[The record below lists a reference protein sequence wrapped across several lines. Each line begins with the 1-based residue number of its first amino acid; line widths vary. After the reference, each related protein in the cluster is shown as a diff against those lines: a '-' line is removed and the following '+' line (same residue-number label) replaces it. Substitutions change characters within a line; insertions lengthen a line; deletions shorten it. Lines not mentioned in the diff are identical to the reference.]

1 MNYLSHCYCVILVFL
16 MFNKTFFAF
25 LINNRNNHKIQHPL
39 IHNNNEIRMSLLGR
53 DKRSSSIRSR
63 RILEPLSSIATSS
76 SSSVSVSSL
85 SSMNIAS
92 QCCDKIR
99 YKFNSNNIF
108 NINKLRN
115 IYKNMINN
123 NNNTNKKNEIN
134 IKINKN
140 QILRKI
146 LLWLPLSYCLLGVGV
161 SIASVVSTSGSAG
174 SSSVIAKSSNKFQR
188 AGTWLMLF
196 SMSALLH
203 SAETAFTKI
212 SPWKVKEIVE
222 EEGTDSPYATLAE
235 GSTKML
241 TTILL
246 TTTSMSIYS
255 TALFVSTMAYI
266 FPKLSL
272 GSITAALTVVTLL
285 FGEILPKALAVSNPE
300 VVVRFAIKPINYIAT
315 LLQPLTTAVLL
326 VSNLMLSAVGLK
338 SGEDKVVTEDM
349 LRMMVAEAQRDPE
362 SGIETK
368 EGRMIEGVLDLQEQP
383 VKIIMQPRINM
394 LALPIDCSAT
404 EILRCAVESKY
415 SRIPIYDGDID
426 NIIGVVMTKDLM
438 EYILVP
444 GSTLKDQDVGHNNR
458 RSNKKR
464 EKDRG
469 GLDKNNIKNRNNN
482 IYNNYNQNNNNN
494 NNRNNNNNGGN
505 GFGNTSSNSKDF
517 SSTVQP
523 RTNTKWV
530 NTKALDL
537 MVPTYFIPETMSTWT
552 ALQEM
557 RVRNKHMAIVVD
569 EYGGTAGLVTFEDI
583 LEEVVGEIYDE
594 DDAEEKMD
602 DMQTISMDSNGFYTI
617 VGNADL
623 DDVNDALSLNLDEE
637 LLSDHSTIA
646 GLLVAQA
653 GEIPILSSHVTY
665 AGYVW
670 TVIAVDDR
678 RILRVT
684 AEEARE
690 LEDGWDGNW
699 EEYRKEREI
708 RLLQEESERNEKD
721 NKNKDNGSD
730 KDIHHDSNNSNTE
743 SIINGVGSDLND
755 LREGEESD
763 KVLRFSIE
771 SGEWVEAEVGA
782 EVEYVDNVNESAD
795 SDALEESHASNGS
808 I

>member
-1 MNYLSHCYCVILVFL
+1 MHYLLHYYAMFLVFL
-16 MFNKTFFAF
+16 LLSNCSAF
-25 LINNRNNHKIQHPL
+25 VIDNISRRRFESP
-39 IHNNNEIRMSLLGR
+39 
-53 DKRSSSIRSR
+53 SSIRLS
-63 RILEPLSSIATSS
+63 PLP
-76 SSSVSVSSL
+76 SL
-85 SSMNIAS
+85 FPSSMNIAG
-92 QCCDKIR
+92 QFLHRIR
-99 YKFNSNNIF
+99 CKMNKNNILKV
-108 NINKLRN
+108 NNLYSS
-115 IYKNMINN
+115 YKNMIYDNIID
-123 NNNTNKKNEIN
+123 KKNEIN
-134 IKINKN
+134 IDKN
-140 QILRKI
+140 RTLKKL
-146 LLWLPLSYCLLGVGV
+146 LLWLPLSYCLFGVGV
-161 SIASVVSTSGSAG
+161 SIASVVSTGSG
-174 SSSVIAKSSNKFQR
+174 SSSPVIAASSDKFQR

-222 EEGTDSPYATLAE
+222 EEGSDSPYATLSE

-300 VVVRFAIKPINYIAT
+300 VVVRFAIKPINYVAT
-315 LLQPLTTAVLL
+315 LLQPLTSAVTLL
-326 VSNLMLSAVGLK
+326 SNLMLSAVGLK

-464 EKDRG
+464 G
-469 GLDKNNIKNRNNN
+469 GGDLNNINNRNNN
-482 IYNNYNQNNNNN
+482 NNNYRNGNHHNYNNYNQNNNQNTN
-494 NNRNNNNNGGN
+494 DNNGHSGN
-505 GFGNTSSNSKDF
+505 GFGITTNKDY
-517 SSTVQP
+517 SPVQP

-530 NTKALDL
+530 NIKALDL

-594 DDAEEKMD
+594 DDVEEKMD
-602 DMQTISMDSNGFYTI
+602 DMQTISMDSNGSYTI

-623 DDVNDALSLNLDEE
+623 DDVNDALALDLDEE
-637 LLSDHSTIA
+637 TLSDHSTIA

-678 RILRVT
+678 RILCVT

-690 LEDGWDGNW
+690 LEDGWDGDW
-699 EEYRKEREI
+699 EMYKRDRET
-708 RLLQEESERNEKD
+708 RLLQEELERNEKE
-721 NKNKDNGSD
+721 NKDSGGDKNNKGDSLHDGS
-730 KDIHHDSNNSNTE
+730 NSNTE
-743 SIINGVGSDLND
+743 SIINGVASDLND
-755 LREGEESD
+755 LKEGEESD
-763 KVLRFSIE
+763 RVLRFSIE
-771 SGEWVEAEVGA
+771 SGEWVEAE
-782 EVEYVDNVNESAD
+782 AD
-795 SDALEESHASNGS
+795 DETSDIFGEESVSDSNIGREE
-808 I
+808 